1 MLLKYGYK
9 EQKTMFKRKV
19 KFDIAKIEQKLS
31 AGDKPQRMFV
41 YTIESSAKDR
51 VFVEP
56 DYKKLEM
63 HVDEQQVKYFC
74 KMLEGCGFN
83 R

>member
-1 MLLKYGYK
+1 MLKYKHK

-19 KFDIAKIEQKLS
+19 KFDVAKIEQKLN
-31 AGDKPQRMFV
+31 AGDKPQRMYV
-41 YTIESSAKDR
+41 YTVEKTAKDR
-51 VFVEP
+51 VFVESG
-56 DYKKLEM
+56 YQKLKM
-63 HVDEQQVKYFC
+63 QADEQQVKYFC